1 MRTEEAMVDNG
12 KPEDILSSS
21 VSTISS
27 VPERGTVRNDY
38 LQAIVDGF
46 PLAVSVFAYGLAY
59 GALAHTTNH
68 LSLVQTLAMSIF
80 VFAGASQFTV
90 LALLHQGAAFGTIVS
105 SALLLNA
112 RQILYGLNLGPY
124 LRRLRPRVLAGLA
137 HGLTDE
143 SYSVSIV
150 ATQKRELSALY
161 FAGAGSAV
169 FFPWLISSA
178 AGFLLGGLIGDPQKF
193 GLDYAYIGAFLG
205 LLMAQLKTRRQ
216 VFGALLAATVATLAA
231 HWYGTSGAVL
241 AGALVSF
248 AYGWMQRVEGEK
260 QGLEQNQGKGQGIG
274 HGEEESRKEEKW
286 RKEEKPLSEVEL

>member
-1 MRTEEAMVDNG
+1 MRTEEALDG
-12 KPEDILSSS
+12 EDILSSS
-21 VSTISS
+21 V
-27 VPERGTVRNDY
+27 PESRTVRNDY
-38 LQAIVDGF
+38 FQAILDGF
-46 PLAVSVFAYGLAY
+46 PLSVSVFAYGIAY

-68 LSLVQTLAMSIF
+68 LSLLQTLAMSMF

-112 RQILYGLNLGPY
+112 RQVLYGLNLGPY
-124 LRRLRPRVLAGLA
+124 LRRLRPYVLAGLA

-150 ATQKRELSALY
+150 ATQKRDLSALY
-161 FAGAGSAV
+161 FAGAGSAI
-169 FFPWLISSA
+169 FFPWLLSSA

-216 VFGALLAATVATLAA
+216 VIGAMLAAAAATLAA

-241 AGALVSF
+241 IGALVSF
-248 AYGWMQRVEGEK
+248 AYGWMQKDEVQD
-260 QGLEQNQGKGQGIG
+260 QGQNLGQI
-274 HGEEESRKEEKW
+274 HGQNDVQRGGNHE
-286 RKEEKPLSEVEL
+286 